1 MAEEV
6 DQESRTEDPTPR
18 RREEARRQG
27 QVPFSAELVGS
38 AVLLAG
44 VIGLINIGPSIWETM
59 IGVFRHDLARLAYGE
74 FGLEGARELLQRT
87 SILVLTSLTPFFG
100 LLLAVGIGASMLQVG
115 FQINTEKLEFNFD
128 RLNPA
133 NGFGRLFSVA
143 SLVRGLLTLLKIAAL
158 AFVASWVIEGRGLVL
173 TSLSTYRLTGATAS
187 GWAIVLR
194 LATYLSAAVALVSII
209 DYIYQR
215 YRFEQSLKMT
225 KQELKEELKRE
236 EGDPQIKGRIRQLQ
250 RDRARRRMLAEV
262 PKATVVVTNPL
273 HYAVALRY
281 EAPRDTAPVVVAKA
295 TGALARR
302 VSDLARRHSIPVLE
316 RPPLARALY
325 AGVREGQSIPG
336 QLFRAVAEVLAFVYR
351 VRGFGPDRMPLKPPL
366 IAPGEVKPGP
376 SGGRGSNPAS

>member
-6 DQESRTEDPTPR
+6 DKESKTEDPTPR

-27 QVPFSAELVGS
+27 QVPFSSELVGS

-44 VIGLINIGPSIWETM
+44 VMGLIYIGPSIWETM
-59 IGVFRHDLARLAYGE
+59 IGIFRHDLTRLFHAE

-87 SILVLTSLTPFFG
+87 SILALTALTPLFG
-100 LLLAVGIGASMLQVG
+100 LLLAVGVGASILQVG
-115 FQINTEKLEFNFD
+115 FQINAEKMELNFD
-128 RLNPA
+128 KLNPA
-133 NGFGRLFSVA
+133 NGFGRLFSIA
-143 SLVRGLLTLLKIAAL
+143 SLVRGLLTLLKIIAL
-158 AFVASWVIEGRGLVL
+158 AFVAFWVIEGRGVVL
-173 TSLSTYRLTGATAS
+173 TSLSTNRLPGATAS

-194 LATYLSAAVALVSII
+194 LATYLSAAVTLVAVI

-215 YRFEQSLKMT
+215 RRFEQSIKMT

-262 PKATVVVTNPL
+262 PKATVVVTNPS

-295 TGALARR
+295 HGPFARR
-302 VSDLARRHSIPVLE
+302 IAELARRHSIPVLE

-325 AGVREGQSIPG
+325 AGVREGQAIPG
-336 QLFRAVAEVLAFVYR
+336 PLFRAVAEVLAFVYR
-351 VRGFGPDRMPLKPPL
+351 VRGFGPDRTPIKVTKGV
-366 IAPGEVKPGP
+366 PGD
-376 SGGRGSNPAS
+376 A